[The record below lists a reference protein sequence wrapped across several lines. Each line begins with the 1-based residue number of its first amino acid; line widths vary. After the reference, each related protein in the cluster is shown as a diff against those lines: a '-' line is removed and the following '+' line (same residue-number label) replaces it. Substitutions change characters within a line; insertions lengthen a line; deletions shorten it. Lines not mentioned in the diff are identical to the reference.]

1 MYFIQKYNTNYDNAS
16 FEVSEVGYSRQ
27 LLALLGTDENTITS
41 IILRQGKPEL
51 YNFESRLK
59 MMLVRMLSIVQGKF
73 KGS

>member
-41 IILRQGKPEL
+41 IILR
-51 YNFESRLK
+51 
-59 MMLVRMLSIVQGKF
+59 
-73 KGS
+73 